1 MTSHNVATWSH
12 DHVFLGEAQETNERR
27 TRIVI
32 GLTAVMMVIE
42 VVSGIIFGSMALLA
56 DGWHMASHTA
66 ALSIT
71 AMAYYFARRHARN
84 PSFSF
89 GTGKIGELAGFA
101 SALLLAIIALFMAYE
116 SVKRFFAPVS
126 ISFDEAIVVA
136 IVGLIVNLV
145 SALLLNT
152 RQHQHEHEGHGRGH
166 ADHNLRAAY
175 LHVIADA
182 VTSFLA
188 IIALTTGRFF
198 GWVWMD
204 PLMGLVGAAMIT
216 RWSVFLLRDTGRV
229 LLDMNIDQAL
239 LNKIYEAIESVNGN
253 KIDDLHVW
261 RIGPGHFAAIL
272 SIATSEPEAPH
283 HYKTLLGHINGLS
296 HITIEVN
303 RQSEYMDSNA

>member
-1 MTSHNVATWSH
+1 MTSPNVATWSH
-12 DHVFLGEAQETNERR
+12 EHVFISEAQRANERR
-27 TRIVI
+27 TLIVI
-32 GLTAVMMVIE
+32 GLTVVMMVIE
-42 VVSGIIFGSMALLA
+42 VVSGIMFGSMALLA
-56 DGWHMASHTA
+56 DGWHMASHAA

-101 SALLLAIIALFMAYE
+101 SALLLAMIALLMAYE
-116 SVKRFFAPVS
+116 SVQRFFEPVN
-126 ISFDEAIVVA
+126 ISFDEAIAVA
-136 IVGLIVNLV
+136 IVGLIVNIV
-145 SALLLNT
+145 SALLLNA
-152 RQHQHEHEGHGRGH
+152 RHQHHEHEGHDHGH
-166 ADHNLRAAY
+166 TDHNIRAAY

-216 RWSVFLLRDTGRV
+216 RWSIFLLRDTGRV
-229 LLDMNIDQAL
+229 LLDMHIDQSL
-239 LNKIYEAIESVNGN
+239 LSKIYEAIESVGGN

-272 SIATSEPEAPH
+272 SIATSEPENPH
-283 HYKTLLGHINGLS
+283 HYKTLLGHIHGLS

-303 RQSEYMDSNA
+303 HQSENVDSVA

>member
-1 MTSHNVATWSH
+1 MTSHNAATWSH
-12 DHVFLGEAQETNERR
+12 DHVFLGEGQQKNERR

-32 GLTAVMMVIE
+32 VLTAVMMVIE
-42 VVSGIIFGSMALLA
+42 VVSGVIFGSMALLA

-101 SALLLAIIALFMAYE
+101 SALLLAMIALLMAYE

-136 IVGLIVNLV
+136 VVGLIVNLV

-152 RQHQHEHEGHGRGH
+152 QHLHKHEEHSHGHT
-166 ADHNLRAAY
+166 DHNLRAAY

-204 PLMGLVGAAMIT
+204 PIMGLVGAAMIT
-216 RWSVFLLRDTGRV
+216 RWSIFLLRDTGRV
-229 LLDMNIDQAL
+229 LLDMHIDQAL

-272 SIATSEPEAPH
+272 SIATSEPEDPH

-303 RQSEYMDSNA
+303 RQSENMDSGA